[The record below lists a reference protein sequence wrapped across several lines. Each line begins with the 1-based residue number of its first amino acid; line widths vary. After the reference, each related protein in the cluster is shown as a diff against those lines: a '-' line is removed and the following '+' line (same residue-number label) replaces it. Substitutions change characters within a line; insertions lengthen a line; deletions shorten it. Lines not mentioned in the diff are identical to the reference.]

1 MADIRQGA
9 GVLEA
14 IGLGHQDEAVYDAL
28 VRRTQATVSEIV
40 HDCHLPESAARK
52 ILQSLVTLG
61 LATRSTGRP
70 TRYVAVSPDSSLEAI
85 VRERERALHDVRS
98 HVRSLMD
105 VYRANTRFAHPGEL
119 IEVIS
124 GRDEVNHRW
133 VQMQQNTRAQMRGFD
148 RPPYAA
154 PQEHT
159 ESNPIELN
167 LLRRGVKYRVVY
179 DTSVLELPGWLDDV
193 TAGMQHGEQAR
204 IAANLPMKLAISD
217 DRLAIIPLLRAGD
230 SAVSASYLIHP
241 SPLLDALVALFEAI
255 WERSVPVRL
264 TEHAA
269 GGAGGELPE
278 DEARLLTLLASG
290 ATDKAASRA
299 LGWSERTVQRHI
311 TRLMRRLGAQTRFQI
326 AMEATR
332 RGWL

>member
-1 MADIRQGA
+1 MF
-9 GVLEA
+9 EA
-14 IGLGHQDEAVYDAL
+14 IGLGRQDEEVYHAL
-28 VRRTQATVSEIV
+28 VRRTQATVAEIV
-40 HDCHLPESAARK
+40 ADCHLPAPAARRT
-52 ILQSLVTLG
+52 LQSLVDLG

-85 VRERERALHDVRS
+85 LRERERELDGVRA
-98 HVRSLMD
+98 HIRALMD

-119 IEVIS
+119 IEVVS

-133 VQMQQNTRAQMRGFD
+133 VQMQHDTRAQIRGFD

-167 LLRRGVKYRVVY
+167 LLRRGVRYRVIY
-179 DTSVLELPGWLDDV
+179 DTSVLELPGWLEDV

-204 IAANLPMKLAISD
+204 IAAVPMKLAISD

-230 SAVSASYLIHP
+230 DVVAASYLIHP
-241 SPLLDALVALFEAI
+241 SPLLDALVALFEAL

-264 TEHAA
+264 TAP
-269 GGAGGELPE
+269 GGELSQ
-278 DEARLLTLLASG
+278 DEERLLTLLASG

-311 TRLMRRLGAQTRFQI
+311 TKLMRRLGAQTRFQV

-332 RGWL
+332 RGWI

>member
-1 MADIRQGA
+1 M
-9 GVLEA
+9 LEA

>member
-1 MADIRQGA
+1 M
-9 GVLEA
+9 LEA
-14 IGLGHQDEAVYDAL
+14 LGLSRLDEEVYDAL
-28 VRRTQATVSEIV
+28 VRRTQATVAEIV
-40 HDCHLPESAARK
+40 HDCHLPPSAARRT
-52 ILQSLVTLG
+52 LQSLAGLG

-70 TRYVAVSPDSSLEAI
+70 TRYVAVAPDSSLEAI
-85 VRERERALHDVRS
+85 VREREQALQDVRA

-105 VYRANTRFAHPGEL
+105 IYRANTRFAHPGEL
-119 IEVIS
+119 IEVVS

-133 VQMQQNTRAQMRGFD
+133 VEMQQNTRFQMRGFD

-154 PQEHT
+154 PQEHA

-167 LLRRGVKYRVVY
+167 LLRRGLKYRVIY

-193 TAGMQHGEQAR
+193 TAGVRHGEQAR
-204 IAANLPMKLAISD
+204 IAAGLPMKLAISD

-230 SAVSASYLIHP
+230 SVVTASYLIHP
-241 SPLLDALVALFEAI
+241 SPLLDALVALFEAL

-264 TEHAA
+264 SEPDA
-269 GGAGGELPE
+269 GGDELSG

-311 TRLMRRLGAQTRFQI
+311 TKLMRRLGAQTRFQV

>member
-1 MADIRQGA
+1 M
-9 GVLEA
+9 LEA
-14 IGLGHQDEAVYDAL
+14 IGLSPQDEAVYDAL
-28 VRRTQATVSEIV
+28 VRRTQATATEIV
-40 HDCHLPESAARK
+40 HDCHLPPSAARR
-52 ILQSLVTLG
+52 ILQSLVALG

-70 TRYVAVSPDSSLEAI
+70 ARYVAVSPDSSLEAI
-85 VRERERALHDVRS
+85 VRERERTLQDVRS

-105 VYRANTRFAHPGEL
+105 IYRANTRFAHPGEL
-119 IEVIS
+119 IEVVS

-133 VQMQQNTRAQMRGFD
+133 VQMQQNTRFQMRGFD

-167 LLRRGVKYRVVY
+167 LLKRGVKYRVIY

-193 TAGMQHGEQAR
+193 TAGMRHGEQAR
-204 IAANLPMKLAISD
+204 IAGDLPMKLGISD

-230 SAVSASYLIHP
+230 DAVSASYLIHP
-241 SPLLDALVALFEAI
+241 SPLLDALVALFEAT
-255 WERSVPVRL
+255 WERSMPVRL
-264 TEHAA
+264 SEPEAA
-269 GGAGGELPE
+269 EVPA

-290 ATDKAASRA
+290 ATDKAAGRA

-311 TRLMRRLGAQTRFQI
+311 TKLMRRLGAQTRFQV